1 MDAIE
6 ERRKLY
12 SGFGETFSRAV
23 EFVVTPAIFGFVGHL
38 IDGRTGTAPLFT
50 LLLGVFAVVGMLLR
64 FLLDY
69 SRAMDAEE
77 AKAPWRKS

>member
-12 SGFGETFSRAV
+12 SGFGETFSRAI
-23 EFVVTPAIFGFVGHL
+23 EFVVTPAIFGFLGLL

-77 AKAPWRKS
+77 AKGPWRKS